1 MTNFA
6 VIGIEHLHVFELVQG
21 LLDAGAIDAG
31 YAPAGSP
38 HEDGRLLD
46 LYGQLYADSPRR
58 SADEILADPAIDLV
72 VLAGVPSE
80 RTDLAIAAM
89 ATGKSVLSDKPGATT
104 RQQIAATTEAQQ
116 QTGQR
121 WWVLFS
127 ERFTNRAI
135 SEAIRQVHAG
145 EIGRVVDVIGLG
157 PHTLAADNRPDWFW
171 WPESSGGIIG
181 DIGSHQV
188 DQLCAIVDPDCE
200 GNVYIESA
208 TVSNVACADHPAMQ
222 DLGRFTL
229 RFAGP
234 DGSVFGSHRVDY
246 LSPAGLDTW
255 GDCRLMITGTEGTLE
270 VRANID
276 PAGAAGAEHLIK
288 VDAAGTH
295 RVDCSAVAVDWADRL
310 LADLQHGTD
319 TLMSAK
325 NTARVCQLALHA
337 QEMAQRI
344 DERTAQHR
352 EHG

>member
-1 MTNFA
+1 MANFA

-21 LLDAGAIDAG
+21 LLDAGANDAG
-31 YAPAGSP
+31 YASAGSP

-46 LYGQLYADSPRR
+46 LYGQVRPESTLR

-80 RTDLAIAAM
+80 RADLAVAAM
-89 ATGKSVLSDKPGATT
+89 NAGKSVLSDKPGCTT
-104 RQQIAATTEAQQ
+104 RQQIQATTEVQA

-135 SEAIRQVHAG
+135 SEAIRRVHAG

-171 WPESSGGIIG
+171 QPNTSGGIIG

-188 DQLCAIVDPDCE
+188 DQFCAIVDPDCE

-208 TVSNVACADHPAMQ
+208 TVSNVASPDHAAMQ

-234 DGSVFGSHRVDY
+234 DGDVFGTHRVDY

-255 GDCRLMITGTEGTLE
+255 GDCRLMITGTGGTLE

-276 PAGAAGAEHLIK
+276 PAGEAGAEHLIK
-288 VDAAGTH
+288 VDATGT
-295 RVDCSAVAVDWADRL
+295 RRIDCSEVAVDWAERL

-325 NTARVCQLALHA
+325 NTARVCWLALGA
-337 QEMAQRI
+337 QEMAL
-344 DERTAQHR
+344 
-352 EHG
+352 G